1 MVSRNKQKFEQ
12 LTYSEKKQPN
22 DSNCKR
28 QKTSSSSYVSYDA
41 IKNDSMHGLSG
52 NGSDIQGKLACHQPN
67 GTYISCY
74 TGGMDM

>member
-1 MVSRNKQKFEQ
+1 MQ
-12 LTYSEKKQPN
+12 YS

-28 QKTSSSSYVSYDA
+28 QKTNSSYVNYDA
-41 IKNDSMHGLSG
+41 TKNDSMHGLSG